1 MLSEVKDKY
10 VEPTEWPTKLPI
22 FYAYLTVGASMWKW
36 VHHYNQEIKTF
47 TVAAAAAAVNWV
59 DLVCWCL
66 STVT

>member
-1 MLSEVKDKY
+1 MLSKVKDKY

-22 FYAYLTVGASMWKW
+22 FYAYLTVGAAMWKW
-36 VHHYNQEIKTF
+36 VHHYNQKIKTSA
-47 TVAAAAAAVNWV
+47 VAAAAVNWV